1 MSYHALYRR
10 YRPTRFKDIVGQ
22 EHITS
27 ILKNQIRTGRIAHA
41 YLFSGSRGTGK
52 TTTARILAHAINCI
66 SPEDGECCGECEAC
80 KLNAADCID
89 IIEMDAASNSKVDEM
104 RALLD
109 KAELAP
115 IYLRYKVYIID
126 EAHMLSKSANN
137 ALLKTL
143 EEPPEHVV
151 FILATTEPQ
160 ALPATI
166 LSRCQRFDFKR
177 LSASAM
183 AGYLRKVLADAGAA
197 IDDDGLM
204 CIARAADGGMRD
216 CLSIADQCLSYCG
229 SNITHSDVLAVLGSM
244 DSGFMFNF
252 ADRVIESD
260 ASGALE
266 MINEVVSGGR
276 DIGVFVQ
283 DLASHFRALL
293 LTKVCGNCSDILDCT
308 SDDMQLYMGQAQR
321 AARTRI
327 ERALSELMDLQQNL
341 KWVMMP
347 RILLESAIVKICRP
361 DEQQGM
367 IELKDRIE
375 TIENMLRDGRVV
387 VSDAN
392 DAMQT
397 RTASGE
403 NEISNEPLE
412 ASKRTPNNREAAE
425 QDAGRVIDEIP
436 QATVEA
442 DNLYK
447 SFMAAIMKSDIML
460 GIQLQMAKAHWCSDD
475 CLYICFDKSKRSN
488 YNYVSSSENMLK
500 LRQAAALSIEPFS
513 VRVVQRD
520 GGSNDDA
527 DTLNQLFGIE
537 ITEE

>member
-10 YRPTRFKDIVGQ
+10 YRPTRFKDIIGQ

-27 ILKNQIRTGRIAHA
+27 ILKNQIRTGHIAHA

-52 TTTARILAHAINCI
+52 TTTARILARAVNCI
-66 SPEDGECCGECEAC
+66 SPEDGECCGECGAC
-80 KLNAADCID
+80 KINAADCID

-109 KAELAP
+109 KAELTP

-143 EEPPEHVV
+143 EEPPEHVI

-183 AGYLRKVLADAGAA
+183 AEYLRKVLTDAGAA
-197 IDDDGLM
+197 IDDDGVL

-229 SNITHSDVLAVLGSM
+229 NNITYSDVLTVLGSM
-244 DSGFMFNF
+244 DSGFLFNF

-260 ASGALE
+260 TSGALE

-276 DIGVFVQ
+276 DIGVFIQ

-293 LTKVCGNCSDILDCT
+293 LAKVCGNCGDILDCT
-308 SDDMQLYMGQAQR
+308 SDDMQQYIGQAAR

-375 TIENMLRDGRVV
+375 TIETMLRSGRIAI
-387 VSDAN
+387 SGAGDAVQ
-392 DAMQT
+392 AET
-397 RTASGE
+397 SSEGSG
-403 NEISNEPLE
+403 
-412 ASKRTPNNREAAE
+412 TPNKPHEVSERKQDEPEAVGQE
-425 QDAGRVIDEIP
+425 GDRGMDEIP
-436 QATVEA
+436 QPSVQA
-442 DNLYK
+442 DNLYNA
-447 SFMAAIMKSDIML
+447 FMAALMKSDIML
-460 GIQLQMAKAHWCSDD
+460 GIQLQMAKAHWCSDE

-488 YNYVSSSENMLK
+488 YNYVSSSENRLK

-513 VRVVQRD
+513 VEVVQRD
-520 GGSNDDA
+520 AGNSDA
-527 DTLNQLFGIE
+527 ANTPNQLFGIE